1 MAEEHGGVLPSQSQP
16 KVTTQLLLL
25 GCNAAI
31 GGFMF
36 GYDTGSMS
44 GALLQLKRPRNSEL
58 NEACPGLEKH
68 ALSVT
73 QQEIVVSSVVLGAF
87 LSSMGAGW
95 LSGTVGRR
103 RALLIGSMLLT
114 IGSAMMALAV
124 SMESMVAAR
133 IVVGAGVGI
142 SSHTVPL
149 YISECA
155 PSSHRGRLC
164 FVNDMMVVFGQVF
177 AALIST
183 YYFRQEVGNSWR
195 YILGFG
201 AFPGGLMFLG
211 FFLQPESPRWLLSR
225 HLREEAK
232 YVLVL
237 LRGASPHEPAL
248 EAEFQEMAEGVA
260 AECKAADGNQSYY
273 QSFYLD
279 LRVRRALILGCGL
292 QMLQQWSG
300 INTIMY
306 YGATIMQRSGPA
318 YDVRSNTCFT
328 DENKRDVA
336 STIIFTTSQ
345 IVGVGVSWLLVDR
358 IGRRPLLLTSLAG
371 VVLSLASLGFV
382 FHMNEPSKAAIV
394 SLIVLYTVSFGVG
407 LSPVPWTVNAEIYP
421 VSVRGAC
428 ISMSTSMNWFMNF
441 LVTQTFLSW
450 ATGLSTYK
458 TDSRTHPDGVFWLYS
473 ALAAVGMAALWAR
486 MPETRGVAL
495 EDMGKLFVAPGEFHR
510 E

>member
-1 MAEEHGGVLPSQSQP
+1 MAEERGGPLPSQSQP
-16 KVTTQLLLL
+16 LKVTTQLVLL

-44 GALLQLKRPRNSEL
+44 GALLQLKRPRSSEA
-58 NEACPGLEKH
+58 ACPGLEKH
-68 ALSVT
+68 ALSVNE
-73 QQEIVVSSVVLGAF
+73 QEVVVSSVVLGAF

-95 LSGTVGRR
+95 LSDTLGRR
-103 RALLIGSMLLT
+103 AALLIGSTLLT
-114 IGSAMMALAV
+114 IGSIIMALAYN
-124 SMESMVAAR
+124 METMIIAR
-133 IVVGAGVGI
+133 LVVGAGVGI

-155 PSSHRGRLC
+155 PSTHRGRLC
-164 FVNDMMVVFGQVF
+164 FLNDMMVVFGQVF

-183 YYFRQEVGNSWR
+183 YFFQMEVNNSWR

-211 FFLQPESPRWLLSR
+211 FFAQPESPRWLLSKHIR
-225 HLREEAK
+225 DDAK
-232 YVLVL
+232 NVLAL
-237 LRGASPHEPAL
+237 LRGASPHEPAM
-248 EAEFQEMAEGVA
+248 EAEFRDMAEGVA
-260 AECKAADGNQSYY
+260 ADCKAANGDRSYW
-273 QSFYLD
+273 QTFFLD

-306 YGATIMQRSGPA
+306 YGATIMQRAGPA

-345 IVGVGVSWLLVDR
+345 IVGVGLSWLLVDR
-358 IGRRPLLLTSLAG
+358 IGRRPLLLASLSG
-371 VVLSLASLGFV
+371 VVLSLAALGFV
-382 FHMNEPSKAAIV
+382 FHMNNPSKAAV
-394 SLIVLYTVSFGVG
+394 VALIVLYTVSFGVG

-421 VSVRGAC
+421 VSVRGTC
-428 ISMSTSMNWFMNF
+428 ISMSTSTNWFMNF
-441 LVTQTFLSW
+441 LVTQTFLTW
-450 ATGLSTYK
+450 ATSLSTYTK
-458 TDSRTHPDGVFWLYS
+458 DSLSHPDGVFWLYS
-473 ALAAVGMAALWAR
+473 ALAAVGMAALWAK
-486 MPETRGVAL
+486 MPETRGATL
-495 EDMGKLFVAPGEFHR
+495 EEMGTLFAAPDEFHR